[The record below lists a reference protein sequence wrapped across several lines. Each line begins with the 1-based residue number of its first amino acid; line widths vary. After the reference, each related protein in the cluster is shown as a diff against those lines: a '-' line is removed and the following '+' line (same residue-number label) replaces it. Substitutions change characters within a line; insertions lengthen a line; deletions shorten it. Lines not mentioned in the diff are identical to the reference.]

1 VRGGRKATGLPELA
15 GLPKIATPVAIL
27 PAAPSSGLKGICANS
42 RAASP
47 SDGDRL
53 SGAGHRSAA
62 GGTSGRPL
70 RRQPSLSR
78 GRRVGPP
85 FPRRRPRRPPI
96 ALQVGMPDRH
106 PDRWGLRMTILTRG
120 SSSTIHLAGGPE
132 STRVTDGS
140 DFLPYPQQ
148 AWIDHNEVV
157 SVGLGRRLRTMA
169 DAAQMKGASRL
180 RIQHSPQSEEER
192 GVRSAP
198 RSRLCRVGRK
208 GFEGLMQV
216 SRGSEGVPPR
226 RSRELSGVYWIHTLT
241 ATASVPRS
249 PVEPASLLRARS
261 RRSSATP
268 VAP

>member
-1 VRGGRKATGLPELA
+1 MATASRVRATAPPRAERPVGRFG
-15 GLPKIATPVAIL
+15 
-27 PAAPSSGLKGICANS
+27 
-42 RAASP
+42 AS
-47 SDGDRL
+47 
-53 SGAGHRSAA
+53 HHSAA
-62 GGTSGRPL
+62 GAVL
-70 RRQPSLSR
+70 AHPSPGGAPG
-78 GRRVGPP
+78 GRRSPS
-85 FPRRRPRRPPI
+85 RSEC
-96 ALQVGMPDRH
+96 LRH
-106 PDRWGLRMTILTRG
+106 PEGWGLRMTILTRG

-132 STRVTDGS
+132 SSSVTDGS